1 MSRTT
6 IVAVVSLTAL
16 ALVGAG
22 LWWREHQMRPNP
34 DARPLV
40 VYAAPAVRVPL
51 ETVARDFEAETGR
64 RVELRFG
71 PSEDVL
77 TKAGMA
83 NPADPADVFLPADD
97 SYVRLARERE
107 LVGAGVPIAT
117 MRVVVLTAKGN
128 PKGLATWTD
137 LLRDGVRVAVPN
149 PGAAVGKVARE
160 HLAAKGKWAALA
172 RRAVDTGTVTEAAN
186 AAKVGGVDAAVVWD
200 AVAVNYKD
208 QTVLDLP
215 ELAGATG
222 RVEVAVLN
230 QSAQPDEAQRFVRFL
245 TAPDRGL
252 ATFRAAGFAVIETPD
267 RPAWEG
273 AK

>member
-6 IVAVVSLTAL
+6 AIAVASLVI
-16 ALVGAG
+16 LVLLGAG
-22 LWWREHQMRPNP
+22 LWWRERPSRP

-51 ETVARDFEAETGR
+51 EAVARDFEAETGR
-64 RVELRFG
+64 GVELRFG

-77 TKAGMA
+77 TKAGIV

-97 SYVRLARERE
+97 SFVRLARERG
-107 LVGAGVPIAT
+107 LVGDGVSIAT
-117 MRVVVLTAKGN
+117 MRVVVLTAPGN
-128 PKGLATWTD
+128 PKGLAAWPD

-160 HLAAKGKWAALA
+160 HLTAKGKWAALA
-172 RRAVDTGTVTEAAN
+172 RRAIDTGTVTEAAN
-186 AAKVGGVDAAVVWD
+186 AAKVGSVDAAVVWD
-200 AVAVNYKD
+200 AVAVNYKE
-208 QTVLDLP
+208 QAVLDLP
-215 ELAGATG
+215 ELAGATS

-230 QSAQPDEAQRFVRFL
+230 QSADPDAAARLVRFL
-245 TAPDRGL
+245 AAPDRGL
-252 ATFRAAGFAVIETPD
+252 AAFRAAGFTVVEAPG
-267 RPAWEG
+267 RPTWED